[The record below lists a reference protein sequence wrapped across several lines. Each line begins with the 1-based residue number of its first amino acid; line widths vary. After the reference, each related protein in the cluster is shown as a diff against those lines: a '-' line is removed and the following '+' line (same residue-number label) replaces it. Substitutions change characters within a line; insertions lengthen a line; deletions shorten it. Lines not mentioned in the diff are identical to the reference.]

1 MSKGS
6 NIRRMAATFALSVS
20 VLAPAAMLVSQATP
34 ASAGDVLGVERTV
47 VEITPKSHYSYDVGE
62 YFGWPPG
69 SEICTDWTNEDGTH
83 GTNCP

>member
-6 NIRRMAATFALSVS
+6 KIRRMAATFALSVS

-47 VEITPKSHYSYDVGE
+47 VEITPKSQRTIVLDSG
-62 YFGWPPG
+62 GG
-69 SEICTDWTNEDGTH
+69 GGGGEICTDWTNEDGTH

>member
-6 NIRRMAATFALSVS
+6 KIRRMAATFALSVS

-47 VEITPKSHYSYDVGE
+47 VELKPKWHRYYIFSED
-62 YFGWPPG
+62 FGG
-69 SEICTDWTNEDGTH
+69 GGGEICTDWTNEDGTH